1 MLRNAIIAV
10 HTVRLVCLSSSLV
23 HLALRMRLAPLAMS
37 NDCSQS
43 YASTDTCTNAIQ
55 VMYVPLLGV
64 AVGLHPPYSTGE
76 TWDTYCSPQDSS

>member
-1 MLRNAIIAV
+1 
-10 HTVRLVCLSSSLV
+10 
-23 HLALRMRLAPLAMS
+23 MS

-43 YASTDTCTNAIQ
+43 YASTDACINAIQ

-64 AVGLHPPYSTGE
+64 AVGLHPPYSTVE